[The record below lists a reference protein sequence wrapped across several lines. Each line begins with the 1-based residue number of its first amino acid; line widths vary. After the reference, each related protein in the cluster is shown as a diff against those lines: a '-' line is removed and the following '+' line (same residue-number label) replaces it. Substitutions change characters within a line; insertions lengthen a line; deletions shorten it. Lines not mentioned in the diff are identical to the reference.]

1 MYIGIIGHFGG
12 KESFNDGQTVKTMN
26 IYNGLLNSGISTID
40 KIDTYYI
47 KRNPIKFLFIFMFI
61 SFKALMY
68 PSFLSLVVFVLTGPD
83 IYIMLMC
90 PNCIRYFVAE

>member
-40 KIDTYYI
+40 NIDT
-47 KRNPIKFLFIFMFI
+47 
-61 SFKALMY
+61 
-68 PSFLSLVVFVLTGPD
+68 
-83 IYIMLMC
+83 
-90 PNCIRYFVAE
+90 

>member
-40 KIDTYYI
+40 KIATYYN
-47 KRNPIKFLFIFMFI
+47 KRKPIKLLYNII
-61 SFKALMY
+61 K
-68 PSFLSLVVFVLTGPD
+68 T
-83 IYIMLMC
+83 
-90 PNCIRYFVAE
+90 